1 MPYKAN
7 TAKRPI
13 KRILSNAV
21 YSEYSK
27 MPYKANSAKRP
38 IKRIW

>member
-7 TAKRPI
+7 SAKRPI

-21 YSEYSK
+21 YSE
-27 MPYKANSAKRP
+27 
-38 IKRIW
+38 IKSCLIAVLTVFS